1 VSDWSVLGTLSAVPA
16 LDRPDLLGDPVAH
29 ALKSLDPADAALVG
43 VAEIDP
49 TLADTAA
56 FCDAYGS
63 PMDGSAN
70 CVVVA
75 GRRGETTRYAA
86 CLVLASTR
94 ADVNGLVRKRLDARK
109 ASFAPMDDAVALTG
123 MEYGGITPIGLP
135 EDWPVLVDPAVAAAP
150 AVVIG
155 SGVRHS
161 KLALPGD
168 LAARLPNAE
177 VIDGLGR

>member
-1 VSDWSVLGTLSAVPA
+1 VKCWSVLGTLQAVPA
-16 LDRPDLLGDPVAH
+16 LDRPDLLGEPVAQ
-29 ALKSLDPADAALVG
+29 ALKLLDPADAALVG

-49 TLADTAA
+49 DLADTAA
-56 FCDAYGS
+56 FCAAYTS
-63 PMDGSAN
+63 PVDGSAN

-75 GRRGETTRYAA
+75 GRRGEDTRYAA

-94 ADVNGLVRKRLDARK
+94 TDVNGLVRKRLAARK

-123 MEYGGITPIGLP
+123 MEYGGITPVGLP
-135 EDWPVLVDPAVAAAP
+135 PDWPLLVDAAVAAAP

-161 KLALPGD
+161 KLALPGS
-168 LAARLPNAE
+168 LAARLAGAE
-177 VIDGLGR
+177 VVDSLGR

>member
-1 VSDWSVLGTLSAVPA
+1 VTWSVLGSLVAVPA
-16 LDRPDLLGDPVAH
+16 LDRPDLLGETVAL
-29 ALKSLDPADAALVG
+29 ALKAMEPDDAALVG

-49 TLADTAA
+49 ALADTAG
-56 FCDAYGS
+56 FCAAYGS
-63 PMDGSAN
+63 PVDGSAN

-75 GRRGETTRYAA
+75 GRRGEITRYAA

-94 ADVNGLVRKRLDARK
+94 ADVNGLVRRRLDARK
-109 ASFAPMDDAVALTG
+109 ASFAQMDDAVSITG

-135 EDWPVLVDPAVAAAP
+135 VEWPVLVDAAVAAAP

-161 KLALPGD
+161 KLALPGS
-168 LAARLPNAE
+168 LAARLPRAE
-177 VIDGLGR
+177 VVDGLGR

>member
-1 VSDWSVLGTLSAVPA
+1 VSDWSVLGTLTAVPA

-29 ALKSLDPADAALVG
+29 ALKLLDPADAALVG

-56 FCDAYGS
+56 FCEAYGS
-63 PMDGSAN
+63 PVDGSAN

-75 GRRGETTRYAA
+75 GRRGEATRYAA

-94 ADVNGLVRKRLDARK
+94 ADVNGLVRRRIDARK

-135 EDWPVLVDPAVAAAP
+135 EDWPVLVDAAVAAAP

-161 KLALPGD
+161 KLALPGA
-168 LAARLPNAE
+168 LAARLPGAE
-177 VIDGLGR
+177 VVEGLGR

>member
-1 VSDWSVLGTLSAVPA
+1 MTWHVLGSLVAVPA
-16 LDRPDLLGDPVAH
+16 LDRPDLLGETVAL
-29 ALKSLDPADAALVG
+29 ALKVLDPADAAAVG

-49 TLADTAA
+49 ALADTAE
-56 FCDAYGS
+56 FCAAYGS
-63 PMDGSAN
+63 PVDGSAN

-75 GRRGETTRYAA
+75 GRRGEITRYAA

-94 ADVNGLVRKRLDARK
+94 ADVNGLVRRRLDARK
-109 ASFAPMDDAVALTG
+109 ASFAPMDDAVSITG

-135 EDWPVLVDPAVAAAP
+135 ADWPVLVDAAVAAAP

-161 KLALPGD
+161 KLALPGE
-168 LAARLPNAE
+168 LVARLPGAE
-177 VIDGLGR
+177 VIEGLGR